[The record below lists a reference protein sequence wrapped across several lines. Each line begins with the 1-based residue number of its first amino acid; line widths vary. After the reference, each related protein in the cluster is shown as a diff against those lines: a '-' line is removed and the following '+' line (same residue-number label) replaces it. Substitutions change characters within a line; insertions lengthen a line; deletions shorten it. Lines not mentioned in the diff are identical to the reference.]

1 MSKQS
6 IVETVGGVTTEVTES
21 GVTVTQSDGLPLSS
35 QALDVVNV
43 ASTWAGDNPRT
54 AVVIAGVATVATAT
68 VAYQLIKKLVS

>member
-21 GVTVTQSDGLPLSS
+21 GVTVTQSDGPMSS